1 MESEECTSAVTPNT
15 SEGIMGWVESVI
27 ITTSQTSIGQGF
39 FHIVDYFLWIVEKCA
54 QWSLPTQEITSEEN
68 GKMFGKVELVRPLP
82 WILFLPGLV
91 ILRVI
96 RYGLNVGAFLF
107 GYPQIQPSGMVKFV
121 QKNRRWLRTMNLK
134 AVRSSRRKL
143 SNHKD
148 KRLTI
153 IEAKK
158 ALIRSIRL
166 TLSILSCLDTSQ
178 STPSPPPTKIRVS
191 HTDLEPAPTP
201 DEKST
206 TESVGSPI
214 HQKMKRKFS
223 QVSSDEG
230 NTDESENESED
241 KTLQSK
247 LERLAMD
254 GSTDDSDFNP
264 VESVLESS
272 SSGSSKNNM
281 ESEVSFTELQEIQEE
296 ARNFVRDSVKKDMI
310 MSLENV
316 VKRSKPKKTE
326 QIAESGKRDDSSE
339 TQLQATI
346 RAINDFKA
354 SEASATSI
362 EAPVPPEPTPT
373 PAPEVTNGVMPEK
386 HATQPPPLALMPEHA
401 VPSEPRTSFSKENS
415 LIPQEK
421 KGKHKRMGRRDMK

>member
-1 MESEECTSAVTPNT
+1 MESEECTTAAAPKA
-15 SEGIMGWVESVI
+15 SEGVLGWVESVI
-27 ITTSQTSIGQGF
+27 ITTAQTSMGQAF
-39 FHIVDYFLWIVEKCA
+39 FRIIDSFLWVVEKCA
-54 QWSLPTQEITSEEN
+54 QWSLPIQETTSEEN

-121 QKNRRWLRTMNLK
+121 QKNRRWLKTMNLK
-134 AVRSSRRKL
+134 AAKSSRRKL
-143 SNHKD
+143 SSNKD

-178 STPSPPPTKIRVS
+178 STPSPPPTKIRIS
-191 HTDLEPAPTP
+191 HMDLEPAPTP

-206 TESVGSPI
+206 TESVESPI

-223 QVSSDEG
+223 QVTSDEG
-230 NTDESENESED
+230 NTDESENESEN
-241 KTLQSK
+241 KSLQSK

-264 VESVLESS
+264 VECALESS
-272 SSGSSKNNM
+272 STGSSKTNM
-281 ESEVSFTELQEIQEE
+281 ENEVSFTELEEIQEE
-296 ARNFVRDSVKKDMI
+296 ARNFIKDSKETDMI
-310 MSLENV
+310 MSLENLLQI
-316 VKRSKPKKTE
+316 SKSKKTE
-326 QIAESGKRDDSSE
+326 PTVDSAKREDSSE
-339 TQLQATI
+339 TELQATI
-346 RAINDFKA
+346 RVINDFKA
-354 SEASATSI
+354 SEASAVISI
-362 EAPVPPEPTPT
+362 EPPVPPEPT
-373 PAPEVTNGVMPEK
+373 PAPEVTNGLVSVKQAAPSAPTLTPEVC
-386 HATQPPPLALMPEHA
+386 A
-401 VPSEPRTSFSKENS
+401 PSEPRTSFSKENS
-415 LIPQEK
+415 LIPQER